1 MKKSHSRLFTE
12 FLAKSSKWS
21 KFSKMYKKIW
31 KVTNRFSADI
41 WWNDFR
47 IDFPTTSESNSF
59 PFQAFEFS
67 STRGLSWDQIS
78 FISPKNFKNNYFENK
93 FPNFEFS
100 KNCKNR
106 KFFDSKYFWSIHKKD
121 CDTESAAWFGL
132 VTLSPET
139 HGCPPCPG
147 ARATASGYSVRIFG
161 FGLPVLEIQEVILCV
176 ICVSFKNSLFFE
188 ANYRFDKHSGFHVC
202 LAKTFSIT
210 LCWRT
215 QVWFKRWAAQK
226 TDWILI
232 SSILVFFRIH
242 HGKSNKWS
250 KFTV

>member
-1 MKKSHSRLFTE
+1 MKSYEPFFGGHLMEWFSDRLSHDFGIE
-12 FLAKSSKWS
+12 FLSISSLWIFVDTGLILGSNLFYLSEKISKIIISKIS
-21 KFSKMYKKIW
+21 KFRILEKFQKSKIFGFEIFLIHSQERLWYKICGMI
-31 KVTNRFSADI
+31 R
-41 WWNDFR
+41 
-47 IDFPTTSESNSF
+47 PCHSF
-59 PFQAFEFS
+59 PRN
-67 STRGLSWDQIS
+67 TWV
-78 FISPKNFKNNYFENK
+78 
-93 FPNFEFS
+93 
-100 KNCKNR
+100 
-106 KFFDSKYFWSIHKKD
+106 
-121 CDTESAAWFGL
+121 SALPWG
-132 VTLSPET
+132 T
-139 HGCPPCPG
+139 
-147 ARATASGYSVRIFG
+147 ATASGYSVRIFG

-242 HGKSNKWS
+242 HGKSNKMEQVYGIKS
-250 KFTV
+250 YTS

>member
-1 MKKSHSRLFTE
+1 MIRPCH
-12 FLAKSSKWS
+12 
-21 KFSKMYKKIW
+21 
-31 KVTNRFSADI
+31 
-41 WWNDFR
+41 
-47 IDFPTTSESNSF
+47 SF
-59 PFQAFEFS
+59 PRN
-67 STRGLSWDQIS
+67 TWV
-78 FISPKNFKNNYFENK
+78 
-93 FPNFEFS
+93 
-100 KNCKNR
+100 
-106 KFFDSKYFWSIHKKD
+106 
-121 CDTESAAWFGL
+121 SALPWG
-132 VTLSPET
+132 T
-139 HGCPPCPG
+139 
-147 ARATASGYSVRIFG
+147 ATASGYSVRIFG

-242 HGKSNKWS
+242 HGKSNEASLQYKVLRVLNRYKNS
-250 KFTV
+250 NDMFILKLKVNGLSNTVLVIRLSGFLWKVSLRSERYTMYRKKSLINRTLSSSEINSFRCKI

>member
-1 MKKSHSRLFTE
+1 MIRPCH
-12 FLAKSSKWS
+12 
-21 KFSKMYKKIW
+21 
-31 KVTNRFSADI
+31 
-41 WWNDFR
+41 
-47 IDFPTTSESNSF
+47 SF
-59 PFQAFEFS
+59 PRN
-67 STRGLSWDQIS
+67 TWV
-78 FISPKNFKNNYFENK
+78 
-93 FPNFEFS
+93 
-100 KNCKNR
+100 
-106 KFFDSKYFWSIHKKD
+106 
-121 CDTESAAWFGL
+121 SALPWG
-132 VTLSPET
+132 T
-139 HGCPPCPG
+139 
-147 ARATASGYSVRIFG
+147 ATASGYSVRIFG

-242 HGKSNKWS
+242 HGKSNEASLQYKVLRVLNRYKNSNDMFILKLKVRGLLYTVFSEFLWGVSLWSERYTITTVPKEIINKSDAVIKWN
-250 KFTV
+250 

>member
-1 MKKSHSRLFTE
+1 MVKIFKNVQKILKSYEPFFGGHLMEWFSDRLSHDFGIE
-12 FLAKSSKWS
+12 FLSISSLWIFVDTGLILGS
-21 KFSKMYKKIW
+21 NLFFPSKKI
-31 KVTNRFSADI
+31 S
-41 WWNDFR
+41 
-47 IDFPTTSESNSF
+47 
-59 PFQAFEFS
+59 
-67 STRGLSWDQIS
+67 
-78 FISPKNFKNNYFENK
+78 FENK
-93 FPNFEFS
+93 FQNNHFKISNSRIEKKF
-100 KNCKNR
+100 KNR
-106 KFFDSKYFWSIHKKD
+106 KFFDSKYFWSIRKKD
-121 CDTESAAWFGL
+121 CDTKSAAWFGL

-147 ARATASGYSVRIFG
+147 GTATASGYSVRIFG